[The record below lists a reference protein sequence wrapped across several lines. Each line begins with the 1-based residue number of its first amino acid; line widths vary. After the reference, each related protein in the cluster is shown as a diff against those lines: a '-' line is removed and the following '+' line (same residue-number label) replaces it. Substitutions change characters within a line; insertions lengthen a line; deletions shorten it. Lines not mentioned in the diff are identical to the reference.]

1 MPRGKQ
7 YDQPI
12 LHSCDLPFT
21 HVSIDHNSD
30 CFICHCEGWLPVP
43 VGKVSDFDSIQD
55 VLNSP
60 MAQELQND
68 VQQKKFSWCAVT
80 HCGIIDRDIVKKH
93 YTLNINIDDSCN
105 LACPSCRRELR
116 MLDQGIEFENKSKDL
131 NRVLSW
137 LEKFSEPITISL
149 GGTGDA
155 LASKLIRNLIKN
167 YQYKPGQT
175 FRITTN
181 GLLLEKVIA
190 DSAIQPAISI
200 FSVSVDAG
208 SKEVYEQVRR
218 PGKWSVLMDN
228 LEWLAGNQQH
238 SMVHLNFVL
247 QKTNFRD
254 LPAFAELCN
263 RFNFRGNIQPLND
276 WGTWN
281 TRPVTNPDA
290 YTVANGTFVD
300 HNVADPAHPEYN
312 EFIAVLNDVRKS
324 NFKFLNFNSYFEKF
338 K

>member
-1 MPRGKQ
+1 
-7 YDQPI
+7 
-12 LHSCDLPFT
+12 
-21 HVSIDHNSD
+21 
-30 CFICHCEGWLPVP
+30 
-43 VGKVSDFDSIQD
+43 
-55 VLNSP
+55 
-60 MAQELQND
+60 
-68 VQQKKFSWCAVT
+68 
-80 HCGIIDRDIVKKH
+80 
-93 YTLNINIDDSCN
+93 
-105 LACPSCRRELR
+105 
-116 MLDQGIEFENKSKDL
+116 
-131 NRVLSW
+131 
-137 LEKFSEPITISL
+137 
-149 GGTGDA
+149 
-155 LASKLIRNLIKN
+155 
-167 YQYKPGQT
+167 
-175 FRITTN
+175 
-181 GLLLEKVIA
+181 
-190 DSAIQPAISI
+190 
-200 FSVSVDAG
+200 
-208 SKEVYEQVRR
+208 
-218 PGKWSVLMDN
+218 MDN

-254 LPAFAELCN
+254 LPAFAELCS